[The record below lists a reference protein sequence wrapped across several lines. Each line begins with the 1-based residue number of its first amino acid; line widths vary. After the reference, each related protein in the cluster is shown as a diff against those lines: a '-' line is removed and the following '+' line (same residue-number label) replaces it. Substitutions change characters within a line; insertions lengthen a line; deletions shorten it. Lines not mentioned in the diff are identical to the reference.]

1 MASLPQQLTS
11 LSATLPRMGG
21 WSHYAGMTSAQ
32 AHDEFRRGVWR
43 IRILAI
49 GAFLVVAG
57 LFLWLWDG
65 LAWGMAAY
73 VACVVAVAVAAIMA
87 LARNF
92 QGLLDISNRD
102 CDPQKLIEVVARLQ
116 EEDKRGSSA
125 NNLSLAYAVCSL
137 NLGHDDVALQW
148 LDQVRFRKVP
158 PRTATTMLFIRA
170 SIALNAGDI
179 ATARGMRDEIGALR
193 PSGKVSAERDLAL
206 SMLDARLALAS
217 GDVDAA
223 REQVVRA
230 ASLGP
235 LPVQEVAIEYL
246 AGLVEDAA
254 GDVDAA
260 RAHMEVVVA
269 NAGTL
274 ALGKRAR
281 EYLAGMSS

>member
-21 WSHYAGMTSAQ
+21 WSRYAGMTAAQ
-32 AHDEFRRGVWR
+32 AHDEFRWGVWR

-65 LAWGMAAY
+65 SAWGMAAY
-73 VACVVAVAVAAIMA
+73 FACVAADALFLVMA
-87 LARNF
+87 LTRNF

-125 NNLSLAYAVCSL
+125 NNLALAYAVCSL
-137 NLGHDDVALQW
+137 NLGYDNVALQW

-158 PRTATTMLFIRA
+158 PRTATTMLFMRA
-170 SIALNAGDI
+170 SVALNAGD
-179 ATARGMRDEIGALR
+179 AETARGLRDQIGALR
-193 PSGKVSAERDLAL
+193 SSGRVSAERDLAMA
-206 SMLDARLALAS
+206 MLDARLALVA
-217 GDVDAA
+217 GDVNTAC
-223 REQVVRA
+223 EQAVRA
-230 ASLGP
+230 ASLAP

-246 AGLVEDAA
+246 AGLVEDAM
-254 GDVDAA
+254 GDLDAA
-260 RAHMEVVVA
+260 HMRMEVVAA

-274 ALGKRAR
+274 ALGSKAR
-281 EYLAGMSS
+281 ELLARSSS

>member
-11 LSATLPRMGG
+11 LSDTLPRMGG

-43 IRILAI
+43 IRIPAI

-65 LAWGMAAY
+65 SAWGMAAY
-73 VACVVAVAVAAIMA
+73 VACVVAVAVTAVMA

-116 EEDKRGSSA
+116 EEDKRGGSA

-137 NLGHDDVALQW
+137 NLGYDDVALQW

-170 SIALNAGDI
+170 SIALNAGDV
-179 ATARGMRDEIGALR
+179 ATARGLRDEIGALR
-193 PSGKVSAERDLAL
+193 PSGKVSEERDLAL

-217 GDVDAA
+217 GDVDMA

-260 RAHMEVVVA
+260 RAHMEVVVV

-274 ALGKRAR
+274 ALGAKAR

>member
-21 WSHYAGMTSAQ
+21 WSRYAGMTAAQ

-65 LAWGMAAY
+65 SAWGMAAY
-73 VACVVAVAVAAIMA
+73 FACVAADA
-87 LARNF
+87 LFLVVSLSRNF
-92 QGLLDISNRD
+92 QGLLDISNHD

-125 NNLSLAYAVCSL
+125 NNLALAYAVCSL
-137 NLGHDDVALQW
+137 NLGYDDVALQW

-158 PRTATTMLFIRA
+158 PRTATTMLFMRA
-170 SIALNAGDI
+170 SVALNAGDVT
-179 ATARGMRDEIGALR
+179 TARGLRDQIGALHA
-193 PSGKVSAERDLAL
+193 SGKVSAERDLAL
-206 SMLDARLALAS
+206 SMLDARLTLAS

-246 AGLVEDAA
+246 AGLIEDAA

-260 RAHMEVVVA
+260 RAHMETVVA

-274 ALGKRAR
+274 ALGAKAR
-281 EYLAGMSS
+281 EYLAGTPS

>member
-11 LSATLPRMGG
+11 LSATLPRAGG
-21 WSHYAGMTSAQ
+21 WSHYVGMTSSQ
-32 AHDEFRRGVWR
+32 AHDEFKRGVWR
-43 IRILAI
+43 IRIPAI

-57 LFLWLWDG
+57 LFLWLWDDS
-65 LAWGMAAY
+65 AWGMAAY
-73 VACVVAVAVAAIMA
+73 VACVVAVAVAAVMA

-116 EEDKRGSSA
+116 EEDRRGSSA

-137 NLGHDDVALQW
+137 NLGYDDVALQW

-158 PRTATTMLFIRA
+158 PRTATTMLFMRA
-170 SIALNAGDI
+170 SIALNAGDV
-179 ATARGMRDEIGALR
+179 ATARGLRDEIGALR

-206 SMLDARLALAS
+206 SMLDARFALAS
-217 GDVDAA
+217 GDVDTA